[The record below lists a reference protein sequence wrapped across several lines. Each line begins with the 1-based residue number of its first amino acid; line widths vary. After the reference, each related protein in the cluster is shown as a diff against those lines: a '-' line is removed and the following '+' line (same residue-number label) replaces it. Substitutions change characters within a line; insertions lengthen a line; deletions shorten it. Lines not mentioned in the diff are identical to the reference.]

1 MGKTAFLNST
11 LFLKIDTY
19 TIKIT
24 SLSSREQQFSLFLG
38 EENLDIEMVN
48 ERGRVH
54 NLRLRSELNPSGFE
68 YFELKNSAAR
78 DTKDNDGIEEVGGNI
93 YKWKE
98 RFPFMKL
105 CQTKGLQILIS
116 KVKIFI
122 RVSDFLA
129 NQNFQLFTAIT
140 CSNWP
145 LSVYLSSHPTQ
156 WYSCTPVK
164 FS

>member
-54 NLRLRSELNPSGFE
+54 NLRLRSEPNPSGFE

-93 YKWKE
+93 
-98 RFPFMKL
+98 
-105 CQTKGLQILIS
+105 
-116 KVKIFI
+116 
-122 RVSDFLA
+122 
-129 NQNFQLFTAIT
+129 
-140 CSNWP
+140 
-145 LSVYLSSHPTQ
+145 
-156 WYSCTPVK
+156 
-164 FS
+164 